1 MSMSVGILRSSLV
14 PAVRRPFVTTR
25 LVSSPFNRYRTMAT
39 KEFLCI
45 LPDKPDALARRLE
58 VRPLSVVPGRL
69 LTCLSTHLENAQ
81 GHKSNGKIAVGGA
94 MFEKEHPVEGQ
105 TPGFKGSVMIY
116 TVKDAE
122 EAWELIRGD
131 VYAKNDVWDLEK
143 AQVIPFK
150 SAIRESL

>member
-1 MSMSVGILRSSLV
+1 MPR
-14 PAVRRPFVTTR
+14 ATR
-25 LVSSPFNRYRTMAT
+25 AT
-39 KEFLCI
+39 E
-45 LPDKPDALARRLE
+45 RL
-58 VRPLSVVPGRL
+58 LSVVRIQASPPIPPSAFVTIFVL
-69 LTCLSTHLENAQ
+69 MNM
-81 GHKSNGKIAVGGA
+81 IGA

-116 TVKDAE
+116 TVKDAD

>member
-1 MSMSVGILRSSLV
+1 
-14 PAVRRPFVTTR
+14 
-25 LVSSPFNRYRTMAT
+25 MAT
-39 KEFLCI
+39 AAKEFLCI

-58 VRPLSVVPGRL
+58 VRP
-69 LTCLSTHLENAQ
+69 THLANAQ
-81 GHKSNGKIAVGGA
+81 GHKSNGKVAVGGA

-116 TVKDAE
+116 TVKDAD

>member
-58 VRPLSVVPGRL
+58 VRP
-69 LTCLSTHLENAQ
+69 THLENAQ